1 MFTVQHQSMGNM
13 DAGNPCWPC
22 LWQSG
27 VLIFWH
33 WYLIGPVSLEL
44 SFPHC
49 PPPTARALGFR
60 LIAVWILPWVSSSHS
75 SPGDSSRAVVSLLA
89 SLGHWR
95 SW

>member
-33 WYLIGPVSLEL
+33 WYLTGPVSLEL

-60 LIAVWILPWVSSSHS
+60 LIAVWILPWVSLPLPSHFKAH
-75 SPGDSSRAVVSLLA
+75 GFQNNCWFVL
-89 SLGHWR
+89 
-95 SW
+95 